1 MARNSSG
8 IDCQLDD
15 KRLTLAAMIEVI
27 KILVLVLI
35 PSGLVL
41 YTASVMLRKYFA
53 NQLQIQKDQQLT
65 IQRSEGV
72 QIKLQA
78 YERLILY
85 MERLDITQLLLRLRT
100 ASMTNTDLYNSL
112 MISIQKEFE
121 HNQVQQLYISDQ
133 LWEIIKT
140 AKDNVLSLIM
150 SQYEL
155 VDPNGKSEEFAQAL
169 VANYKLGAQ
178 QSISTAQSAIKK
190 ETRLIL

>member
-1 MARNSSG
+1 
-8 IDCQLDD
+8 
-15 KRLTLAAMIEVI
+15 VI
-27 KILVLVLI
+27 KTLVLVLI

-53 NQLQIQKDQQLT
+53 NQLQIQQDQQLT

-85 MERLDITQLLLRLRT
+85 MERMDITQLLLRLRT
-100 ASMTNTDLYNSL
+100 NSMTNTDLYNTL

-155 VDPNGKSEEFAQAL
+155 VDPNGYSEEFAQAL
-169 VANYKLGAQ
+169 LTNYKLGAE

>member
-1 MARNSSG
+1 ME
-8 IDCQLDD
+8 
-15 KRLTLAAMIEVI
+15 MIEVV

-41 YTASVMLRKYFA
+41 YTASVMLKKYFS
-53 NQLQIQKDQQLT
+53 NQLRIQESQQSA
-65 IQRSEGV
+65 IKRSEGV

-78 YERLILY
+78 YERLILF

-100 ASMTNTDLYNSL
+100 NTMSNTDLYNTL

-121 HNQVQQLYISDQ
+121 HNQVQQLYVSDQ

-150 SQYEL
+150 SQYDL
-155 VDPNGKSEEFAQAL
+155 VDPRGKSEEFAQAL
-169 VANYKLGAQ
+169 VANYKLGAE

>member
-1 MARNSSG
+1 MS
-8 IDCQLDD
+8 
-15 KRLTLAAMIEVI
+15 EVF
-27 KILVLVLI
+27 KILVLVLV

-41 YTASVMLRKYFA
+41 YTASVMLKKYFA
-53 NQLQIQKDQQLT
+53 NQLQIEESQQLRM
-65 IQRSEGV
+65 QRAEGV

-100 ASMTNTDLYNSL
+100 NTMSNTDLYNVL

-121 HNQVQQLYISDQ
+121 HNQVQQLYVSDQ

-140 AKDNVLSLIM
+140 AKDNVLSLIIN
-150 SQYEL
+150 QFDAT
-155 VDPNGKSEEFAQAL
+155 DPNGKSDEFAQAL
-169 VANYKLGAQ
+169 VTNYKLGAE
-178 QSISTAQSAIKK
+178 QSISTALSAIKK